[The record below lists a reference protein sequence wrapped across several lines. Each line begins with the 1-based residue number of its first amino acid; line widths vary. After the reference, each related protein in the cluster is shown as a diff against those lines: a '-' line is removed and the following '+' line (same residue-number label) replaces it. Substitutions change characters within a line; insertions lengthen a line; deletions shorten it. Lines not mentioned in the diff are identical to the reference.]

1 MSKRQQPES
10 GSEHPLEEKPVGA
23 VKRTKAAGSK
33 ASRVFTEYPAE
44 QKQFFSTH
52 LLAWYLIHRRDLP
65 WRRSRNPYHIWISEV
80 MLQQTRVDTVIPY
93 FHKFTE
99 LFPTVEALATAPE
112 DEVLKAWEGLGY
124 YSRARNLQQAVREV
138 HEQYGGTVPDSKEEF
153 SSLRGVGP
161 YTSGAVLSI
170 AYNKPEPAVDG
181 NVMRVLS
188 RYFLIEDDIAK
199 PAARI
204 GMEKLAR
211 DLIPEG
217 AAGDFNQALMEL
229 GAMVC
234 TPRSPQCLTCPV
246 MDQCAGRLAGREET
260 LPVKTKAKPPMP
272 ERRLVALIEGEGE
285 NAGRILIR
293 QRPQE
298 GLLARMWEL
307 PHVVLGPSAGG
318 PDAPMAAVSPGTA
331 EPGADEA
338 AAQSAAGDAGTVLAA
353 PGDPG
358 DAAAGGI
365 APASAAR
372 RGRRGAAGSA
382 DSPAWGGDARN
393 MALLQSALADEEHV
407 DVLPQ
412 EWIAD
417 TNHTFSHLYWDMK
430 VYRCRLG
437 GSAGA
442 PAGQLPYRYRWMAPE
457 EMERYA
463 FPNVFLRV
471 LKMYEEEHG
480 PSRP

>member
-1 MSKRQQPES
+1 M
-10 GSEHPLEEKPVGA
+10 
-23 VKRTKAAGSK
+23 
-33 ASRVFTEYPAE
+33 EYPTE
-44 QKQFFSTH
+44 QKRFFSAN

-65 WRRSRNPYHIWISEV
+65 WRRSRNPYYIWISEV

-93 FHKFTE
+93 FHRFVD
-99 LFPTVEALATAPE
+99 LFPTVEALAVAPE

-138 HEQYGGTVPDSKEEF
+138 HERYGGIVPDTKEDI

-161 YTSGAVLSI
+161 YTSGAILSI

-199 PAARI
+199 PAARV
-204 GMEKLAR
+204 GMERLAR

-217 AAGDFNQALMEL
+217 SAGDFNQALMEL

-246 MDQCAGRLAGREET
+246 MDHCSGRLAGREET
-260 LPVKTKAKPPMP
+260 LPVKSKAKPPKP

-307 PHVVLGPSAGG
+307 PHVELPAAASGGARGSLAAAEPPGPEGG
-318 PDAPMAAVSPGTA
+318 PGLLLAA
-331 EPGADEA
+331 ADEA
-338 AAQSAAGDAGTVLAA
+338 AASSAGADRPAEAQPAVGS
-353 PGDPG
+353 
-358 DAAAGGI
+358 AAAGPE
-365 APASAAR
+365 APAK
-372 RGRRGAAGSA
+372 RGRRGKAAAAGSEA
-382 DSPAWGGDARN
+382 PAAWPGDAHSMEQLRI
-393 MALLQSALADEEHV
+393 ALAEEEHV

-412 EWIAD
+412 GWIAD

-437 GSAGA
+437 GQGGA
-442 PAGQLPYRYRWMAPE
+442 PAGQLPYRYRWMSPE
-457 EMERYA
+457 ELERYA

-471 LKMYEEEHG
+471 LKMYAGEQG
-480 PSRP
+480 VWAGK